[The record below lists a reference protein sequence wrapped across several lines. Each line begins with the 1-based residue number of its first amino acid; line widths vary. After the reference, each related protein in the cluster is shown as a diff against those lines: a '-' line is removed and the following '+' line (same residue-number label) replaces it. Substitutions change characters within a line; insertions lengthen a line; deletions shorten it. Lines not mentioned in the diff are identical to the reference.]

1 MINNNNR
8 NGRKENEIG
17 TALALAPAQ
26 VPGIHCRDSVVVN
39 LFSVF
44 LLGHRKNLEWGRIKD
59 NKKLNKN
66 K

>member
-44 LLGHRKNLEWGRIKD
+44 LLGPPKKFGVGKD
-59 NKKLNKN
+59 
-66 K
+66 